1 MTLKDNFQIMKLN
14 IEANILRIQQLL
26 DKENIEK
33 QFIKEQYW
41 NVNNRENV
49 ELRQRLKMLR
59 KDTVKFEKMLVE

>member
-1 MTLKDNFQIMKLN
+1 MKDDFQIMKLN

-33 QFIKEQYW
+33 QFIKKQYW

-59 KDTVKFEKMLVE
+59 KDTVKFEKILME

>member
-1 MTLKDNFQIMKLN
+1 MKLN

-33 QFIKEQYW
+33 QFIKKQYW

-59 KDTVKFEKMLVE
+59 KDTVKFEKILME